1 MLDRLIR
8 AFLVVGGV
16 SVACAWTWP
25 GVFPEADPV
34 AVLVR
39 YHTPNVYRAVV
50 AWYYVAPGVAV
61 FLAGQLLISTSRI
74 WFARMGVRVG
84 LRSRLPT
91 WPLSPSADGPA
102 IVVGEVHHPVRAI
115 ESPAPEWLTIPERGL
130 YTGVAIFGAVG
141 SGKTSACMHP
151 FARQLLSWQATNPER
166 RAAALVLEVKG
177 DFCHD
182 IRRMLTELGRA
193 DDYIE
198 LSLDGRLTWNP
209 LSATWL
215 DSYSLAYTVASL
227 LNQLFGKGKEP
238 FWQQA
243 YTNLVR
249 WIIELYR
256 VLPGGWVTL
265 QDVYHCAID
274 KALFAKKIQQAQTYA
289 EDMSDTWITIAATEM
304 KGDQITPLR
313 GVGFQPDPA
322 DLSRFRA
329 RAEPAVLTYLT
340 QHQIT
345 HDRERFEST
354 TAQEI
359 RLRVEAV
366 NRWYVHDWNTLD
378 NKIRSSI
385 VEGVSVFLSMFDLP
399 SVARVFCPAAPEAR
413 RFHDPAGDAHDAPG
427 TDPTPLAATAM
438 KGVDLPPLDALIESG
453 KVLALNMPAGTNPAL
468 ARAVGVMLKN
478 AWLQSLLRRP
488 ASDEGRARPLRPAG
502 RLYLR
507 RIPSLRQ
514 RRRGR
519 SERRRKSVCPHPAM
533 PRHPHRRHAVHQL
546 AALRARQFRG
556 VADAPADAPH
566 PHLFELERRGQRRDR
581 LEALWAGPQAQ
592 SHLRHQ
598 RNLPAERDQFP
609 VRPGRRRARQRRGEQ
624 EFHRPPRGGVSA
636 ARLRA
641 PRQLSGDLSPL
652 RRRAVPAAPARVPEA
667 VLPPGGPPVLARE
680 TDRPAMT
687 GDGLDLLKPF
697 LPGLEAALDDPDV
710 SEIMINGPGNVWLEG
725 HGRLRPID
733 APALDAAALERAAIH
748 IARPLGLDPATTP
761 ILDARLDDGS
771 RVAICVPPA
780 SPHVAITVRRF
791 GNRSFSAAQL
801 VAQGTLPAHIR
812 DEAERVL
819 HTRRNILVSGGTG
832 SGKTTLL
839 NALIA
844 LIPDDERIV
853 AIEDTLELR
862 IDSPNCVRFE
872 ARGLQRGAVTI
883 RDLVRHALRHRP
895 DHIVVGEVRGGEAAD
910 LLQALNTGHGGSL
923 TTVHANNAES
933 ALSRVAS
940 CRCRAGAISRGT

>member
-25 GVFPEADPV
+25 GAFPEADPV

-39 YHTPNVYRAVV
+39 YHTPNVYRAAV
-50 AWYYVAPGVAV
+50 AWYYVAPGVAA
-61 FLAGQLLISTSRI
+61 FLAGQFLISTSRI
-74 WFARMGVRVG
+74 WFARMGVSLG
-84 LRSRLPT
+84 LRSRLPR

-151 FARQLLSWQATNPER
+151 FARQLFGWHATNPER

-193 DDYIE
+193 EDYIE

-265 QDVYHCAID
+265 RDVYHCAID

-289 EDMSDTWITIAATEM
+289 ADMSDTRITIAATALT
-304 KGDQITPLR
+304 GDHLTPLR
-313 GVGFQPDPA
+313 RLGFQPNPA
-322 DLSRFRA
+322 DLTRFQTRA
-329 RAEPAVLTYLT
+329 DPAAFEYLKT
-340 QHQIT
+340 HHIT
-345 HDRERFEST
+345 HDRERVEST

-366 NRWYVHDWNTLD
+366 HRWYVHDWNTLD

-438 KGVDLPPLDALIESG
+438 KGVDLPPLDALIERG

-468 ARAVGVMLKN
+468 ARAD
-478 AWLQSLLRRP
+478 RRHAQKCVAPIAAPP
-488 ASDEGRARPLRPAG
+488 AGDDEGRARALRPAG
-502 RLYLR
+502 RVHLR

-519 SERRRKSVCPHPAM
+519 SERRRKSVCPHPAV
-533 PRHPHRRHAVHQL
+533 PGDPHRRHAVHQL

-556 VADAPADAPH
+556 VADALANAPH
-566 PHLFELERRGQRRDR
+566 PDLFELERRGQRRDR

-598 RNLPAERDQFP
+598 RNLPTERDQFS

-624 EFHRPPRGGVSA
+624 EFH
-636 ARLRA
+636 
-641 PRQLSGDLSPL
+641 
-652 RRRAVPAAPARVPEA
+652 
-667 VLPPGGPPVLARE
+667 
-680 TDRPAMT
+680 
-687 GDGLDLLKPF
+687 
-697 LPGLEAALDDPDV
+697 
-710 SEIMINGPGNVWLEG
+710 
-725 HGRLRPID
+725 
-733 APALDAAALERAAIH
+733 
-748 IARPLGLDPATTP
+748 
-761 ILDARLDDGS
+761 
-771 RVAICVPPA
+771 
-780 SPHVAITVRRF
+780 
-791 GNRSFSAAQL
+791 
-801 VAQGTLPAHIR
+801 
-812 DEAERVL
+812 
-819 HTRRNILVSGGTG
+819 
-832 SGKTTLL
+832 
-839 NALIA
+839 
-844 LIPDDERIV
+844 
-853 AIEDTLELR
+853 
-862 IDSPNCVRFE
+862 
-872 ARGLQRGAVTI
+872 
-883 RDLVRHALRHRP
+883 
-895 DHIVVGEVRGGEAAD
+895 
-910 LLQALNTGHGGSL
+910 
-923 TTVHANNAES
+923 
-933 ALSRVAS
+933 
-940 CRCRAGAISRGT
+940 